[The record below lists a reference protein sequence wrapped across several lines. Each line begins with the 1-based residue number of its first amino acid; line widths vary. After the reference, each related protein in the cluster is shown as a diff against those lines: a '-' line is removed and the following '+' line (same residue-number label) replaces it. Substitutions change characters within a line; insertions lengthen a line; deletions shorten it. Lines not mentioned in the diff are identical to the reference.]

1 LTNPTFTDEALL
13 NLVQKDFPL
22 NNHPFSTI
30 AEQLG
35 TTEQDVLQRLH
46 ALEQR
51 GAISRFGA
59 VFRPF
64 AVGVSTLAALA
75 VPDDRISETAE
86 LVNDTPGV
94 NHNYQREHEYNL
106 WFVITERNRDKLN
119 QRLRGIADRTGFPL
133 IDLPMEQSYHIDL
146 GFSL

>member
-1 LTNPTFTDEALL
+1 
-13 NLVQKDFPL
+13 
-22 NNHPFSTI
+22 
-30 AEQLG
+30 
-35 TTEQDVLQRLH
+35 
-46 ALEQR
+46 
-51 GAISRFGA
+51 
-59 VFRPF
+59 
-64 AVGVSTLAALA
+64 
-75 VPDDRISETAE
+75 DRISETAE